1 MCDGSMGPWQTG
13 PGGRWTRGRGV
24 WELMTQSDRK
34 SALGAVWVARP
45 GIDDLKTRGLW
56 GGQCG
61 VMVSVR
67 YQYNPC
73 YITPAMLYNPDN
85 VI

>member
-1 MCDGSMGPWQTG
+1 
-13 PGGRWTRGRGV
+13 
-24 WELMTQSDRK
+24 LMTQSDQK

-67 YQYNPC
+67 YQYNIP
-73 YITPAMLYNPDN
+73 PARGKVWGKVSASSPEFLRVLPSYSESEAGLRP
-85 VI
+85 V